1 MTIEY
6 ITEAMDLVS
15 HIKPVTNPG
24 VWYATCE
31 GEVKPS
37 STAMMVLN
45 FLHGHPKKV
54 GLLFTESCDSKYH
67 CAHEYAGAGETLEKY
82 TGGIAVVHVK
92 NPLTIKGETLP
103 LGVSMMHELGHA
115 KQFIDR
121 PSLFYMLALIAGGF
135 YTAYEEFGAD
145 HQGDRETVKERLT
158 PPKSKWNQNP
168 KPILE
173 GDSAKNKAKQSIEN
187 ENLALH
193 ENPICIEL
201 KMPHREKYS

>member
-6 ITEAMDLVS
+6 ITEAMDLVT

-45 FLHGHPKKV
+45 FLHGHQKKV

-67 CAHEYAGAGETLEKY
+67 CAHEYAGAGEALEKY

-92 NPLTIKGETLP
+92 YPLIIFGEELP

-121 PSLFYMLALIAGGF
+121 PNSFYMLALIAGGF
-135 YTAYEEFGAD
+135 YKESQEFGAE
-145 HQGDRETVKERLT
+145 HPSDRDTVAEKLT
-158 PPKSKWNQNP
+158 PPKSAFNQNP
-168 KPILE
+168 KPILQGASAQKRAKE
-173 GDSAKNKAKQSIEN
+173 GIEN

-193 ENPICIEL
+193 EIPICREL
-201 KMPHREKYS
+201 KKPYREKYS